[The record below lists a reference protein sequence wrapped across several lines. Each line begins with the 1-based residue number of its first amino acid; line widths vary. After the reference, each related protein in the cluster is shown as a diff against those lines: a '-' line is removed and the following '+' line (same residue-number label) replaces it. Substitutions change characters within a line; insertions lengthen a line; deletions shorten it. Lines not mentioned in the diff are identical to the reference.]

1 MAIDISSQYVSMPQ
15 NDLHQIEQVVREY
28 EGSGRGLAHGLQK
41 DAIQNGFGARLI
53 ENENRACKKWRFTF
67 ELLEIDGMPALIF
80 WDEGTTGLTGDIL
93 SVEEIEKMSAEEKLT
108 PEQNLSRF
116 LTRFESGGNLG
127 AGSFGRGKLI
137 FQGASKTASII
148 CDSLRDTDKQYIAF
162 DRKIVGIRLVQQRV
176 PFRGNEAKEFIK
188 KASNGALI
196 PLTASGTRITILN
209 LKDEIVDAVKNSF
222 NSVADS
228 DYSNDF
234 IKMIEETWWEIIKF
248 GAKIYVKRGDN
259 IRLVELSEPLKSIAY
274 CGDDQNG
281 YRAFNKEL
289 IPVVIGNETY
299 RIKELKFVVAPNPL
313 DEDLREIWIQRKRMK
328 IGSISRNINPHH
340 TIHKRFC
347 GYIILEPLLEDIILL
362 AEGTTHYGF
371 NLNRKGVKQIRDI
384 IRTELDN
391 FQQRLGLRL
400 ISPESAS
407 HQDMLDAMK
416 EINQAAQNLGLLTE
430 FSIGPKSKDME
441 ISIESFILPNPNS
454 KRIEYGEDIGPI
466 VYSIKNNS
474 LQPKF
479 VTFYLTA
486 EQRGASE
493 KTIITEE
500 IDLKPQ
506 EITTVT
512 VQPFQFQKED
522 FNYSEGVLIKAKLND
537 RNLGT
542 TICQVSRILWI
553 GREEP
558 EIPEK
563 PITVTAYQPIFPRH
577 NSNRVELTEVI
588 KNIRFKIS
596 NSSAVDIR
604 LGIDLIVRK
613 ANKKT
618 GDFRT
623 LKRII
628 NEEGVCLSAF
638 SDKEFATEQILI
650 SNEDFKDVAEGPANA
665 DERRCE
671 IYFSI
676 HSSENVPLL
685 ELNKSDRI
693 DKKSIPFYLGIDPP
707 GQSIFKNAVDWEGHN
722 DGKRSKY
729 EGDRATGFTF
739 ILNVDH
745 SAYKFMN
752 EYSNEVRQYYI
763 KEEMLK
769 QAYAI
774 AIGEGVF
781 KGSAEDFEIALKG
794 DNIPPH
800 ESFLTFEEIIG
811 RALNEMAGQQW
822 Q

>member
-1 MAIDISSQYVSMPQ
+1 MITNQSNQYVTMPQ
-15 NDLHQIEQVVREY
+15 NDLRQIEQVVREY
-28 EGSGRGLAHGLQK
+28 EGSGKGLAHGLQK

-53 ENENRACKKWRFTF
+53 ENESRACKTWKFTF
-67 ELLEIDGMPALIF
+67 ELLEINGEPALAF

-93 SVEEIEKMSAEEKLT
+93 SVEEIERMSAEGKLT
-108 PEQNLSRF
+108 SQQNLSRF

-137 FQGASKTASII
+137 FQGAAKTSSII
-148 CDSLRDTDKQYIAF
+148 CDSLRSDDGKYIAF
-162 DRKIVGIRLVQQRV
+162 DRKIVGTKLVQQRV
-176 PFRGNEAKEFIK
+176 PLQGDEAKEFIK
-188 KASNGALI
+188 KATNSALL
-196 PLTASGTRITILN
+196 PLASSGTRIMILN
-209 LKDEIVDAVKNSF
+209 LKDEIADAVQKSF
-222 NSVADS
+222 NPADDS

-248 GAKIYVKRGDN
+248 GAKIYVKHGDN
-259 IRLVELSEPLKSIAY
+259 AKLVELTEPLKSIAD
-274 CGDDQNG
+274 CKDNQNG
-281 YRAFNKEL
+281 YRIYSKEL

-299 RIKELKFVVAPNPL
+299 RIKELKYVVVPNPI

-328 IGSISRNINPHH
+328 IGSISKNINPHH

-347 GYIILEPLLEDIILL
+347 GYLVLEPKLEDIILL

-371 NLNRKGVKQIRDI
+371 NLNRKGIKQIRDI

-391 FQQRLGLRL
+391 FQQKLGLRS

-407 HQDMLDAMK
+407 RQDMLDAMK
-416 EINQAAQNLGLLTE
+416 EINEAAQNLGLLTE
-430 FSIGPKSKDME
+430 FSIGPKSRE
-441 ISIESFILPNPNS
+441 IEMSIESFSLPNPNS
-454 KRIEYGEDIGPI
+454 KRIEFGEDIGPI
-466 VYSIKNNS
+466 IYSIKNNTIK
-474 LQPKF
+474 PKF
-479 VTFYLTA
+479 VAFYLTA

-493 KTIITEE
+493 KTITTEE
-500 IDLKPQ
+500 VDLKPQ
-506 EITTVT
+506 EITEVL
-512 VQPFQFQKED
+512 VRPFQIQKED
-522 FNYSEGVLIKAKLND
+522 FNYGEGVLIKAKLND
-537 RNLGT
+537 RNSGT
-542 TICQVSRILWI
+542 SICQVSRMLWI

-558 EIPEK
+558 EITEK
-563 PITVTAYQPIFPRH
+563 PITVTAYQPIFPRY

-588 KNIRFKIS
+588 KNNRFKIS
-596 NSSAVDIR
+596 NNSAVDTK
-604 LGIDLIVRK
+604 LDVDLIVRK

-618 GDFRT
+618 SDFRT

-638 SDKEFATEQILI
+638 SDKEFVAEQILI
-650 SNEDFKDVAEGPANA
+650 SNEDFKDIAEGPANA

-676 HSSENVPLL
+676 HSSENIPLL

-693 DKKSIPFYLGIDPP
+693 DKKSIAFYLGIDPP
-707 GQSIFKNAVDWEGHN
+707 GQSIFKNAVDWDAPD

-739 ILNVDH
+739 MLNVGH

-752 EYSNEVRQYYI
+752 EYSCEVRQYYI

-781 KGSAEDFEIALKG
+781 KGSAEDFENALKG
-794 DNIPPH
+794 DNIPPY
-800 ESFLTFEEIIG
+800 ESFLIFEEIIG
-811 RALNEMAGQQW
+811 GALNEMAG
-822 Q
+822 

>member
-1 MAIDISSQYVSMPQ
+1 MVMDNNNQYVGMPQ

-28 EGSGRGLAHGLQK
+28 EGSGKGLTHGLQK

-53 ENENRACKKWRFTF
+53 ENESRACKNWKFTF
-67 ELLEIDGMPALIF
+67 ELLEINEMPALIF

-93 SVEEIEKMSAEEKLT
+93 SVEEIEKMSAEGKLT
-108 PEQNLSRF
+108 PDQNLSRF

-162 DRKIVGIRLVQQRV
+162 DRKIIWTKLVQQRV
-176 PFRGNEAKEFIK
+176 PFQGDEAKNFVQQVL
-188 KASNGALI
+188 NGVLK
-196 PLTASGTRITILN
+196 PLTVSGTRITILN
-209 LKDEIVDAVKNSF
+209 LKDEIVDAIKNSF
-222 NSVADS
+222 NPVADS

-248 GAKIYVKRGDN
+248 GAKIYVKYGDN
-259 IRLVELSEPLKSIAY
+259 INLIELTEPLKSIAD
-274 CGDDQNG
+274 CRDNQNG
-281 YRAFNKEL
+281 YRVYSKEL

-299 RIKELKFVVAPNPL
+299 RIKELKYVVVPNPI
-313 DEDLREIWIQRKRMK
+313 DEDLREIWIQRKKMK
-328 IGSISRNINPHH
+328 IGSISKNINPHH

-347 GYIILEPLLEDIILL
+347 GYLVLEPKLEDIILS

-371 NLNRKGVKQIRDI
+371 NLNRKGIKQIRDI

-391 FQQRLGLRL
+391 FQQKLGLRS
-400 ISPESAS
+400 ISPESAAR
-407 HQDMLDAMK
+407 QDMLDAMK

-430 FSIGPKSKDME
+430 FSIGLKSRE
-441 ISIESFILPNPNS
+441 IEMSIESFSLPNPNS
-454 KRIEYGEDIGPI
+454 KRIEFSEDIGPI

-479 VTFYLTA
+479 VAFYLTA
-486 EQRGASE
+486 EQRGTSE
-493 KTIITEE
+493 KTIMIEE

-537 RNLGT
+537 RNSGT
-542 TICQVSRILWI
+542 TVCQVSRILWI

-558 EIPEK
+558 EISEK

-577 NSNRVELTEVI
+577 NSNRVELTEAI
-588 KNIRFKIS
+588 KNIRFKVS
-596 NSSAVDIR
+596 NNSAVNVKIDV
-604 LGIDLIVRK
+604 DLIVRK

-618 GDFRT
+618 SDFRT

-628 NEEGVCLSAF
+628 NESGTCLSAF
-638 SDKEFATEQILI
+638 SDKEFAIEQIII
-650 SNEDFKDVAEGPANA
+650 SNEDFKDIAEGHANA

-676 HSSENVPLL
+676 HSSENIPLL

-707 GQSIFKNAVDWEGHN
+707 GQSIFKNAVDWDAPD

-739 ILNVDH
+739 MLNVGH
-745 SAYKFMN
+745 SAYKFMK

-781 KGSAEDFEIALKG
+781 KGSAEDFESALKG

-811 RALNEMAGQQW
+811 KALNEMAG
-822 Q
+822 

>member
-1 MAIDISSQYVSMPQ
+1 MAIDSNSQYVSMPQ

-28 EGSGRGLAHGLQK
+28 EGSGKGLAHGLQK

-53 ENENRACKKWRFTF
+53 ENESRACRDWKFIF
-67 ELLEIDGMPALIF
+67 ELLEINELPALTF

-93 SVEEIEKMSAEEKLT
+93 SVEGIEQMSAEGKLT

-127 AGSFGRGKLI
+127 AGNFGRGKSI

-148 CDSLRDTDKQYIAF
+148 CDSLRNTDKQYIAF
-162 DRKIVGIRLVQQRV
+162 DRKIVGTKLVQQRV
-176 PFRGNEAKEFIK
+176 PFQGDKAKEFIK
-188 KASNGALI
+188 KATNNVLM
-196 PLTASGTRITILN
+196 PLTVSGTRITILD
-209 LKDEIVDAVKNSF
+209 LKDEIVDAIKKSF
-222 NSVADS
+222 DPADDN

-248 GAKIYVKRGDN
+248 GVKIYIKREN
-259 IRLVELSEPLKSIAY
+259 TIKLVELSEPLKSIAD
-274 CGDDQNG
+274 CRDNQNG
-281 YRAFNKEL
+281 YRVYSKEL

-299 RIKELKFVVAPNPL
+299 RIKELKYVVAPNPI

-328 IGSISRNINPHH
+328 IGSISKNINPHH

-347 GYIILEPLLEDIILL
+347 GYLVLEPRLEDIILL
-362 AEGTTHYGF
+362 AEGTTHYSF
-371 NLNRKGVKQIRDI
+371 NLIRKGTKQIRDI

-391 FQQRLGLRL
+391 FQQKLGLRS
-400 ISPESAS
+400 ISPESAA

-416 EINQAAQNLGLLTE
+416 EINEVAQNLGLLTE
-430 FSIGPKSKDME
+430 FSTGPPSKDIE
-441 ISIESFILPNPNS
+441 ITVESFTLPYPNS
-454 KRIEYGEDIGPI
+454 KRVEFGDDIGPI
-466 VYSIKNNS
+466 IYSIKNNTN
-474 LQPKF
+474 QPKF

-486 EQRGASE
+486 EQRGILE
-493 KTIITEE
+493 KNIMSKE
-500 IDLKPQ
+500 IDLQSQ
-506 EITTVT
+506 EMTKIIVP
-512 VQPFQFQKED
+512 PFQFQMED
-522 FNYSEGVLIKAKLND
+522 FNYGEGALVKAKLND
-537 RNLGT
+537 KGSGT
-542 TICQVSRILWI
+542 SICQVSRILWI

-558 EIPEK
+558 EISEK
-563 PITVTAYQPIFPRH
+563 PITITAYQPIFPRH

-596 NSSAVDIR
+596 NNSAVYIK
-604 LGIDLIVRK
+604 LAVDLIVRK
-613 ANKKT
+613 TNKKT
-618 GDFRT
+618 SDFRT

-628 NEEGVCLSAF
+628 NEDGVCLSAF
-638 SDKEFATEQILI
+638 SDKEYATEQILI
-650 SNEDFKDVAEGPANA
+650 SNEEFKDIAEGPINA

-676 HSSENVPLL
+676 YSSENIPLL

-693 DKKSIPFYLGIDPP
+693 DKKSIAFYLGIDPP
-707 GQSIFKNAVDWEGHN
+707 GQSIFKNAVDWDAPE

-729 EGDRATGFTF
+729 EGDRAAGFTF
-739 ILNVDH
+739 VLNVGH

-774 AIGEGVF
+774 AIGEGIF
-781 KGSAEDFEIALKG
+781 KGSAEDFENALRG

-800 ESFLTFEEIIG
+800 ESFLAFEEIIG
-811 RALNEMAGQQW
+811 RALNEMAG
-822 Q
+822 

>member
-1 MAIDISSQYVSMPQ
+1 MERDIGNQYVSMPQ
-15 NDLHQIEQVVREY
+15 NDFHQIEQVVREY

-41 DAIQNGFGARLI
+41 DAIQNSFGARLI
-53 ENENRACKKWRFTF
+53 ENESRACKNWRFTF
-67 ELLEIDGMPALIF
+67 ELLEINGKAVLTF
-80 WDEGTTGLTGDIL
+80 WDEGTTGLTGNIL
-93 SVEEIEKMSAEEKLT
+93 SVEEIEKMSAEGKFT

-162 DRKIVGIRLVQQRV
+162 DRKIVGTKLVQQRV
-176 PFRGNEAKEFIK
+176 PFQGDEAREFIK
-188 KASNGALI
+188 KATNSVLM
-196 PLTASGTRITILN
+196 PLTSSGTRITILN
-209 LKDEIVDAVKNSF
+209 LKDEIADAVKKSF
-222 NSVADS
+222 NPADDS

-248 GAKIYVKRGDN
+248 GAKIYVKHRDN
-259 IRLVELSEPLKSIAY
+259 TKLVALTEPLKSIAH
-274 CGDDQNG
+274 CKDKGNG
-281 YRAFNKEL
+281 YRVYSKEL

-299 RIKELKFVVAPNPL
+299 RIKELKFVVAPNPI
-313 DEDLREIWIQRKRMK
+313 DEDLREVWIQRKRMK
-328 IGSISRNINPHH
+328 IGSISKNINPHH

-347 GYIILEPLLEDIILL
+347 GYLILEPKLEDIILL

-371 NLNRKGVKQIRDI
+371 NLNRKGIKQIRDI

-391 FQQRLGLRL
+391 FQQKLGLRL

-407 HQDMLDAMK
+407 RQDMLDAMK

-441 ISIESFILPNPNS
+441 ISIESFIIPNPNS

-474 LQPKF
+474 FQPKF
-479 VTFYLTA
+479 VTFYLTV

-506 EITTVT
+506 EITTLT

-522 FNYSEGVLIKAKLND
+522 FNHSEGVLIKAKLND
-537 RNLGT
+537 RNSGT
-542 TICQVSRILWI
+542 TICQVSRMLWI
-553 GREEP
+553 GIEEP

-577 NSNRVELTEVI
+577 NSNRIELTEVI

-596 NSSAVDIR
+596 NNSAVDIR
-604 LGIDLIVRK
+604 LDIDLIVRK

-618 GDFRT
+618 SDFKT
-623 LKRII
+623 LKKII
-628 NEEGVCLSAF
+628 NESGTCLSAF
-638 SDKEFATEQILI
+638 SDRELAVEQILI
-650 SNEDFKDVAEGPANA
+650 SNEDFKDIAEGPANA

-676 HSSENVPLL
+676 HSSESVPLL

-693 DKKSIPFYLGIDPP
+693 DKKSIPFYLGIDDP
-707 GQSIFKNAVDWEGHN
+707 GHSIFKKAVEWDAPE
-722 DGKRSKY
+722 DGKRSRY
-729 EGDRATGFTF
+729 EGDRAAGFTF
-739 ILNVDH
+739 MLNVGH

-752 EYSNEVRQYYI
+752 EYSNEVRQFYI

-800 ESFLTFEEIIG
+800 ESFLYFEEIIG
-811 RALNEMAGQQW
+811 RALNEMAG
-822 Q
+822 

>member
-1 MAIDISSQYVSMPQ
+1 MERDIGSQYVSMPQ
-15 NDLHQIEQVVREY
+15 NDLHQIDQVVREY

-53 ENENRACKKWRFTF
+53 DNESRACKNWKFTF
-67 ELLEIDGMPALIF
+67 ELLEINGMPTLMF

-93 SVEEIEKMSAEEKLT
+93 SVEEIEQMSAEKKLT
-108 PEQNLSRF
+108 SEQNLSRF

-162 DRKIVGIRLVQQRV
+162 DRKIVGTKLVQQRV
-176 PFRGNEAKEFIK
+176 PFQGSEAKEFIK
-188 KASNGALI
+188 KEANSALM
-196 PLTASGTRITILN
+196 PLTVSGTRITILN
-209 LKDEIVDAVKNSF
+209 LKDEIVDAIKNSF
-222 NSVADS
+222 NPATDS
-228 DYSNDF
+228 DYSNSF
-234 IKMIEETWWEIIKF
+234 TKMIEETWWEIIKF
-248 GAKIYVKRGDN
+248 GANIYVNYGDN
-259 IRLVELSEPLKSIAY
+259 TKLVELTEPLKSIAY
-274 CGDDQNG
+274 CRDNQNG
-281 YRAFNKEL
+281 YRVYSKEL
-289 IPVVIGNETY
+289 IPVVIGNEIY
-299 RIKELKFVVAPNPL
+299 RIKELKYVVAPNPL
-313 DEDLREIWIQRKRMK
+313 DEDLREIWVQRKRMK
-328 IGSISRNINPHH
+328 IGSISKNINPHH

-347 GYIILEPLLEDIILL
+347 GYLILEPELENIILL

-371 NLNRKGVKQIRDI
+371 NLNRKGMNQIRNI
-384 IRTELDN
+384 IRTELEN
-391 FQQRLGLRL
+391 FHQKLGLRL

-407 HQDMLDAMK
+407 RQDMLDAMK

-430 FSIGPKSKDME
+430 FSIGTKSREVEM
-441 ISIESFILPNPNS
+441 SIESFILPNPNS
-454 KRIEYGEDIGPI
+454 KRIEYAEDIGPI

-500 IDLKPQ
+500 IDLKQ
-506 EITTVT
+506 EITTVP

-537 RNLGT
+537 RNSGT
-542 TICQVSRILWI
+542 FICQVSRMLWI

-558 EIPEK
+558 TIPEK
-563 PITVTAYQPIFPRH
+563 PITVTAYQPIFPH
-577 NSNRVELTEVI
+577 YNSNRVELTETI

-596 NSSAVDIR
+596 NNSAVDVK
-604 LGIDLIVRK
+604 LDVDLVVRK

-618 GDFRT
+618 NDFRV
-623 LKRII
+623 LKKII
-628 NEEGVCLSAF
+628 CDKGVMLSAVT
-638 SDKEFATEQILI
+638 DKEFAVEQVLI
-650 SNEDFKDVAEGPANA
+650 SNEDFKDITEGPANA

-676 HSSENVPLL
+676 HSSENIPILD
-685 ELNKSDRI
+685 LNKSDKI

-707 GQSIFKNAVDWEGHN
+707 GHSIFKGTEEWDAPE

-729 EGDRATGFTF
+729 EGDRAAGFTF
-739 ILNVDH
+739 KLNVGH
-745 SAYKFMN
+745 SAYKFVK

-781 KGSAEDFEIALKG
+781 KGSAEDFENALKG
-794 DNIPPH
+794 DNIPAH
-800 ESFLTFEEIIG
+800 EAFLTFEEIIG
-811 RALNEMAGQQW
+811 RALNEMAG
-822 Q
+822 